1 MGGKQESADRPS
13 VRRTRGS
20 ATEREDSRAFET
32 TAPATPAHAMEMRQQ
47 FQRWLGDIGTSDDV
61 VTDMQLAVYE
71 ALANVVEHAYP
82 DGALL
87 APMWLT
93 ARIEGSDVLVTVSD
107 VGRWREQEP
116 QPYRGQGLELM
127 RRLTTMQIATGSRG
141 TTVTLRAP
149 RTTSGS

>member
-1 MGGKQESADRPS
+1 
-13 VRRTRGS
+13 
-20 ATEREDSRAFET
+20 
-32 TAPATPAHAMEMRQQ
+32 MEMRQR
-47 FQRWLGDIGTSDDV
+47 FQRWLGGIGASDDV

-93 ARIEGSDVLVTVSD
+93 ARIEGSDVLVTISD
-107 VGRWREQEP
+107 VGRWRVHEP
-116 QPYRGQGLELM
+116 QPYRGPGLELM
-127 RRLTTMQIATGSRG
+127 RQLTTMRIATGSSG

-149 RTTSGS
+149 RTAPGS